1 MDNVLELA
9 LMPTVL
15 ASLAVE
21 MTADWVTQKLKLR
34 EGSNVESTFK
44 VTIAC

>member
-1 MDNVLELA
+1 MDNVLGLG
-9 LMPTVL
+9 LMLTGI

-34 EGSNVESTFK
+34 DGSNVESTFK